1 MGFKQLPLLAI
12 LFFASSTHLPINA
25 TQIENNLI
33 EATIVKLHQTLNH
46 ENHENLSLKPTC
58 QTHANADSFTSTHIP
73 DKSTS
78 SHTEPP
84 VRVAQ
89 KTNILRLSTLDHRQN
104 DVLTGE
110 NVLKSKRISK
120 PIGSWLFRID
130 AAAETIGSHTNRETD
145 RSTPVETEKTTRH
158 QSNWGDRELTHR
170 PSGSY
175 IFLIREI
182 GSHADPETLSIDP
195 RILPNYQLTDDPY
208 WQYYDDCDQWD
219 IVFTQKNNVETVIT
233 VNNTPS
239 LFAFLF
245 PAEQPISAWCMRLIP
260 SDIGHAE
267 SSLEQLIQ
275 KITGTRAELLDDELL
290 GSELTNNSETKRAT
304 ATNSS
309 KRESRN
315 TAESFNMTAN
325 LLSWATRWLV
335 HEIAESQ
342 MLNSPDRW
350 LNQRIDLLTKHYNH
364 TLGGV
369 VITEFI
375 NRVAQ
380 QQQRE
385 NLERTQ
391 TKIKRGLATH
401 LSWLA
406 TQIDRVAIEID
417 ETIDSKIETHAERER
432 STNY

>member
-33 EATIVKLHQTLNH
+33 EATIVKLHQTLKH
-46 ENHENLSLKPTC
+46 KNHENLSLKPIC
-58 QTHANADSFTSTHIP
+58 QTHANADSSTSTHIP
-73 DKSTS
+73 GNSTS

-89 KTNILRLSTLDHRQN
+89 KTNLLRLSTLDHQQN
-104 DVLTGE
+104 DILTSE
-110 NVLKSKRISK
+110 NLLKSKRISK
-120 PIGSWLFRID
+120 PIGSWLIRID
-130 AAAETIGSHTNRETD
+130 AAAETIGSHTNGETA
-145 RSTPVETEKTTRH
+145 RSTPVKTEKTTKY
-158 QSNWGDRELTHR
+158 QSNSAVRKLTHR

-182 GSHADPETLSIDP
+182 GTHAESETLIIDP

-219 IVFTQKNNVETVIT
+219 IVFVQKNNVETVIT
-233 VNNTPS
+233 ANNTPS
-239 LFAFLF
+239 LLAFLF
-245 PAEQPISAWCMRLIP
+245 PVEQPISAWCMRLMP
-260 SDIGHAE
+260 SDIGHAQ
-267 SSLEQLIQ
+267 SNIKQLIQ
-275 KITGTRAELLDDELL
+275 KISGTSTELL
-290 GSELTNNSETKRAT
+290 GAELTNNAKTKLAT

-315 TAESFNMTAN
+315 TAESFNMTAK

-350 LNQRIDLLTKHYNH
+350 LNQRIDLLTKQYNH

-391 TKIKRGLATH
+391 IKIKRGLATH

-417 ETIDSKIETHAERER
+417 ETIDSKIETHAEREK